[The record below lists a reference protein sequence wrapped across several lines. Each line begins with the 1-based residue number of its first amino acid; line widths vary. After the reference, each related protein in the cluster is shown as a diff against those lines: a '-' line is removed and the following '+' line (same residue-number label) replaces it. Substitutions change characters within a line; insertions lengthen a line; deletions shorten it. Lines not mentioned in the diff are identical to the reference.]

1 VKAIS
6 KIHKNNG
13 KAVLVCDLL
22 ALAKLKTPAEL
33 GADIAV
39 GSSQRFGIPMGY
51 GGPHAG
57 FFATKDEFKRSM
69 PGRIIGV
76 SVDRHGNKAYRLS
89 LQTREQHIR
98 RDKAT
103 SNICTAQALLAIV
116 SAAYAIYH
124 GPDGLKKIAEN
135 TSQLAKNFADK
146 IKQSG
151 YELYSDHFFDT
162 VTIKTL
168 DKTDSIFR
176 NALRQNVNIRKV
188 NSEMLSVAFD
198 ERKNVYRANQLLK
211 IFNCSEAIK
220 ENLNENLNNLP
231 KNLLRTSEYLT
242 HPVFNSY
249 HSETDMLRYLKKLED
264 ADIALNRS
272 MIALGSCTMKL
283 NAVAEM
289 IPVTWREFSEPHP
302 FAPVE
307 QMEGYRTLFTDLKN
321 WLRSI
326 TGFSGVSLQPNAGA
340 QGEFAGLMV
349 IKKYHE
355 KNGDKNRNVCLIPSS
370 AHGTNPAS
378 AQMVGMK
385 VVVIK
390 CDEHGNVDIEDLK
403 EKAKTHSE
411 NLAALNGYL
420 SIYSWSV

>member
-1 VKAIS
+1 MYVGILQYPGTLGDIKDPSEAIS

-57 FFATKDEFKRSM
+57 FFATKDEYKRSM

-124 GPDGLKKIAEN
+124 GPDGLRKIAEN

-249 HSETDMLRYLKKLED
+249 HSETDMLRYLKKLE
-264 ADIALNRS
+264 
-272 MIALGSCTMKL
+272 GC
-283 NAVAEM
+283 
-289 IPVTWREFSEPHP
+289 
-302 FAPVE
+302 
-307 QMEGYRTLFTDLKN
+307 
-321 WLRSI
+321 
-326 TGFSGVSLQPNAGA
+326 
-340 QGEFAGLMV
+340 
-349 IKKYHE
+349 
-355 KNGDKNRNVCLIPSS
+355 
-370 AHGTNPAS
+370 
-378 AQMVGMK
+378 
-385 VVVIK
+385 
-390 CDEHGNVDIEDLK
+390 
-403 EKAKTHSE
+403 
-411 NLAALNGYL
+411 
-420 SIYSWSV
+420 